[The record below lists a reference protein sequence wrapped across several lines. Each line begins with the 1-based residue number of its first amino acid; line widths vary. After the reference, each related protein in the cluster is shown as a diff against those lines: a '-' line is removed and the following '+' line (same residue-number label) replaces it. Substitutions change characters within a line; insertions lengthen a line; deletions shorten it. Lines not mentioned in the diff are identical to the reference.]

1 MDKKLLTRITF
12 NIISLLL
19 LFPYKI
25 LAQDS
30 SIVIGTGFKIKSQI
44 LKEERQYWVH
54 LPASYKNDL
63 FYIQKR
69 YPVLFLL
76 DGQTHFHLVTG
87 LVKSMS
93 AEENEQVPEM
103 IVVAI
108 TNTDRTRDFTPDKS
122 NQKEGSAAFLYFLQ
136 HELLPEIDK
145 QFRTMPYLV
154 LAGHSLGGLFA
165 VESFLKQSVF
175 NAYLAIDPSLWWD
188 NGTLVKTAENAL
200 KNTRPFPTSLF
211 ITQANNPF
219 NEGLDVDAKG
229 KSIQKFIVGL
239 KSHKPNG
246 VIFEHVFFSN
256 EDHFSVP
263 LPGFYQGLSFIFK
276 GYKFPLNTLKNNS
289 EPTFESIMNF
299 FLNN

>member
-1 MDKKLLTRITF
+1 MDKRLLTRITF

-19 LFPYKI
+19 LFPYRI

-30 SIVIGTGFKIKSQI
+30 SIIIGTGFKIKSQI
-44 LKEERQYWVH
+44 LNEERQYWVH
-54 LPASYKNDL
+54 LPASYQNDL

-93 AEENEQVPEM
+93 AEENEQIPEM

-122 NQKEGSAAFLYFLQ
+122 NQKQGSAAFLYFLQ

-145 QFRTMPYLV
+145 QFRTKPYRV

-175 NAYLAIDPSLWWD
+175 NAYVAIDPE
-188 NGTLVKTAENAL
+188 LV
-200 KNTRPFPTSLF
+200 
-211 ITQANNPF
+211 
-219 NEGLDVDAKG
+219 
-229 KSIQKFIVGL
+229 VG
-239 KSHKPNG
+239 
-246 VIFEHVFFSN
+246 
-256 EDHFSVP
+256 
-263 LPGFYQGLSFIFK
+263 
-276 GYKFPLNTLKNNS
+276 
-289 EPTFESIMNF
+289 
-299 FLNN
+299 